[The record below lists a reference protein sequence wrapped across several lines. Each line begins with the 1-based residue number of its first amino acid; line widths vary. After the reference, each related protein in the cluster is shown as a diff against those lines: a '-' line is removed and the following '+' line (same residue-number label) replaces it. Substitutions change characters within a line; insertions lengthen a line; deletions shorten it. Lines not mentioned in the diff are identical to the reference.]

1 MSKSLCFWSTHGL
14 LMIFIEDSKA
24 FSYFFIDHLN
34 LQMLIL
40 PNPIEGGKKQ
50 LLPYYLTGGL
60 CTTQ

>member
-1 MSKSLCFWSTHGL
+1 
-14 LMIFIEDSKA
+14 MIFIEDSKA
-24 FSYFFIDHLN
+24 FSYFFNDHLN